1 MNVIEVSYEV
11 FRDGETILQDTAMV
25 KLTDKNIKEIS
36 HYILSD
42 SEYQTG
48 ELVCVPSHVYDRIV
62 NYVNEDAIGKLD
74 KMNDGLYE
82 SDEVAL
88 EDNLPES
95 LITLLPEDV
104 KNVLP
109 FSYNDDTEE
118 LEDSLEE
125 EIKLPKPDKSNT
137 LYLTIKQVFFDQII
151 TGTKKEEYR
160 ELKETTYKKY
170 IETDEDGN
178 VFFDDNLISE
188 SKLSEYYAEDSLYI
202 YNDGVCPLLPKNN
215 LFYLNLAVGY
225 NKVRDTALVEV
236 IDISF
241 EIAKDGS
248 GNEVRFNIDDSGN
261 VIFAPDGNLCEWIA
275 VLHLGN
281 IVEKNIVSK

>member
-1 MNVIEVSYEV
+1 MNIIDVKYEV
-11 FRDGETILQDTAMV
+11 FRDGEAILQESATV
-25 KLTDKNIKEIS
+25 KLTDKNIKEIGQ
-36 HYILSD
+36 YIMSD

-62 NYVNEDAIGKLD
+62 NYVNEDAICKLN

-95 LITLLPEDV
+95 LLALLPKDV

-109 FSYNDDTEE
+109 FSYTDDTVE

-151 TGTKKEEYR
+151 AGTKKEEYR
-160 ELKETTYKKY
+160 EIKETTYKKY

-188 SKLSEYYAEDSLYI
+188 SKLGEYYAEDSLNI
-202 YNDGVCPLLPKNN
+202 YNDGVCPLLPKTN

-241 EIAKDGS
+241 EIAKDNS

-261 VIFAPDGNLCEWIA
+261 VVFVPDGKLCEWIA